1 MQQPT
6 ARDAAYVSQRVSTRS
21 LSIRSASSVLRT
33 AVTEILKPSVM
44 CMSTRRAFIARQVI
58 CCTNGCTTA
67 VAPSV
72 LPFSRTLKE
81 NSFFVSKPRT
91 HSPFASRYSTR
102 MSAAPSTDKLSP
114 ITAAE
119 TTSGVTMHLRIF
131 WISAQ

>member
-1 MQQPT
+1 M
-6 ARDAAYVSQRVSTRS
+6 
-21 LSIRSASSVLRT
+21 RSASSVLRT
-33 AVTEILKPSVM
+33 AVTEIEKPSVM
-44 CMSTRRAFIARQVI
+44 CISTRRAFIARQVM
-58 CCTNGCTTA
+58 CCTYGWTA
-67 VAPSV
+67 AAAPSV

-102 MSAAPSTDKLSP
+102 MSAVPSTDKLSP

-131 WISAQ
+131 

>member
-1 MQQPT
+1 M
-6 ARDAAYVSQRVSTRS
+6 
-21 LSIRSASSVLRT
+21 
-33 AVTEILKPSVM
+33 LKPSVM

-58 CCTNGCTTA
+58 CCTNGRTTA
-67 VAPSV
+67 AAPSV
-72 LPFSRTLKE
+72 LLFSRTLKE

-102 MSAAPSTDKLSP
+102 ISAAPSTDKLSP

-131 WISAQ
+131 